1 MKFGTATGISLWILA
16 SIFERKFAAGDVSAA
31 TSGTTLDS
39 PNNVYLVPNDRLES
53 ASANYSWAA
62 LMPSSRGFVMCAGKR
77 HIRYIRR
84 NIYLLRTL
92 WGSRLPFAVAHCGE
106 LSDAYEQMLHR
117 LDPTIKFIN
126 LCETDTI
133 FGLPLYKAQK
143 VLQGF
148 YCKIGALLK
157 SPFRETILM
166 DVDVVWLDRPE
177 LMFDV
182 KGYAETGAL
191 FMRDRM
197 SVHDNSKGLERSS
210 RGIAPLRLLKYFQ
223 SVGISIDQLSAREHL
238 LRNGINLY
246 WQGIAANEDLTKSVH
261 ADNIQDSS
269 VVWLTKQDTPVC

>member
-1 MKFGTATGISLWILA
+1 MTDNYLQIYGQHIQRDSCGTSASLKQLIDSGRPPEKNRHEIGTATGISLWILA

-31 TSGTTLDS
+31 TCGTTLDS
-39 PNNVYLVPNDRLES
+39 PNNGYLEPNDRLES
-53 ASANYSWAA
+53 ASANYSWTA

-84 NIYLLRTL
+84 NIYLLRNL

-148 YCKIGALLK
+148 YC
-157 SPFRETILM
+157 
-166 DVDVVWLDRPE
+166 
-177 LMFDV
+177 
-182 KGYAETGAL
+182 
-191 FMRDRM
+191 
-197 SVHDNSKGLERSS
+197 
-210 RGIAPLRLLKYFQ
+210 
-223 SVGISIDQLSAREHL
+223 
-238 LRNGINLY
+238 
-246 WQGIAANEDLTKSVH
+246 
-261 ADNIQDSS
+261 
-269 VVWLTKQDTPVC
+269 